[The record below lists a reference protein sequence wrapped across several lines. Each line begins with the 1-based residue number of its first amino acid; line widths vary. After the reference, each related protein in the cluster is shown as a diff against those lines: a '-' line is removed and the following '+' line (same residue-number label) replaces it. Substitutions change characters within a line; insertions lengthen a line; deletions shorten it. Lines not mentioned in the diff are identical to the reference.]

1 MVHQVGYV
9 HTWFRYMVWDLVYV
23 HTLLLLDSRFAFGV
37 AAPRRFV
44 PVYYPTGTL
53 RLASHLDA
61 LTCACP
67 AFDI

>member
-1 MVHQVGYV
+1 
-9 HTWFRYMVWDLVYV
+9 MVWDLVYV